1 MSWVY
6 ALAVSVRQRRMAK
19 FCNGLLSSYLDINAT
34 LKFTPI
40 NGLSH
45 VYPCGLNIE

>member
-6 ALAVSVRQRRMAK
+6 ALALSVRQGQMST
-19 FCNGLLSSYLDINAT
+19 FCNGLLSRYVDINAT
-34 LKFTPI
+34 LTFTPI

-45 VYPCGLNIE
+45 VYPCGLNCE